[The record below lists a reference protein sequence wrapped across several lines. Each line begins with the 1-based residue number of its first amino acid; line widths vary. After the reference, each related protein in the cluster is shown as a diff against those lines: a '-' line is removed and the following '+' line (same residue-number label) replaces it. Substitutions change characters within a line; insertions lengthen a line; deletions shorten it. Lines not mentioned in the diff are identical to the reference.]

1 MMRRWVWVLGV
12 WAASGAAE
20 AQTYDLIGQRSLT
33 QVANLAASFGL
44 PSAVYT
50 PVTGVRAYRMTYQVP
65 FLGNLVT
72 VSGAVFEPKDLDPT
86 CVLPVHVYM
95 HGTVFER
102 DDVPSFLNY
111 EGQLGYLMAGVG
123 HTVLMPD
130 YVGLGTDN
138 LHLHPYVHAESEAD
152 AGAHMIAALHA
163 APNPSGN
170 LHDPGTL
177 FISGYSQ
184 GGHAAMA
191 LHRELQTDWPQFPV
205 TASAPLSGP
214 YDISGTQFP
223 LTFANPSY
231 SNPAYLAYVAL
242 AWQQVYGT
250 LYTDLSEVF
259 AEPYATALP
268 DLFNGATSG
277 AAINAALPPTLGELM
292 APGALDALFAE
303 GSAFLTAAADNDVY
317 AWVPEAPM
325 QMYYCTLDEQVFY
338 QNAEI
343 ALAHMEAA
351 GAADVS
357 AVNGGALDHSD
368 CAGLAIFGATLWF
381 SGLAPAC
388 TNGTGIADGPEDPEH
403 ALPSPVR
410 VPFLLPEGPCSWAVV
425 DGAGRTVLAGR
436 GAEVDPGSLPPGIYV
451 LRTELSRGR
460 RFAVAP

>member
-1 MMRRWVWVLGV
+1 M
-12 WAASGAAE
+12 
-20 AQTYDLIGQRSLT
+20 
-33 QVANLAASFGL
+33 
-44 PSAVYT
+44 
-50 PVTGVRAYRMTYQVP
+50 
-65 FLGNLVT
+65 
-72 VSGAVFEPKDLDPT
+72 
-86 CVLPVHVYM
+86 
-95 HGTVFER
+95 
-102 DDVPSFLNY
+102 
-111 EGQLGYLMAGVG
+111 
-123 HTVLMPD
+123 
-130 YVGLGTDN
+130 
-138 LHLHPYVHAESEAD
+138 
-152 AGAHMIAALHA
+152 
-163 APNPSGN
+163 
-170 LHDPGTL
+170 
-177 FISGYSQ
+177 
-184 GGHAAMA
+184 
-191 LHRELQTDWPQFPV
+191 
-205 TASAPLSGP
+205 
-214 YDISGTQFP
+214 
-223 LTFANPSY
+223 
-231 SNPAYLAYVAL
+231 AL

-259 AEPYATALP
+259 AEPYASALP
-268 DLFNGATSG
+268 DLFDGATSG

-317 AWVPEAPM
+317 AWVPDAPM

-388 TNGTGIADGPEDPEH
+388 TNGTGIADVPEDPEH

-410 VPFLLPEGPCSWAVV
+410 ASFLLPEGPCSWAVV